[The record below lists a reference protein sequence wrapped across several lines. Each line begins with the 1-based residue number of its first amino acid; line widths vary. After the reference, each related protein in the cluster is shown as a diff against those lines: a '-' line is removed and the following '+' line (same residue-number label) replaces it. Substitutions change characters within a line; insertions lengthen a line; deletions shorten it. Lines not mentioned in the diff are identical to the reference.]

1 MLRLT
6 GFNDKLHFLLQP
18 FVVLDQLSDEVVA
31 DLEPEFP
38 APTLTLGKGIFE
50 AGKVKTNGFEV
61 RQWLEVNN
69 LTFSSE

>member
-6 GFNDKLHFLLQP
+6 GFNDELHFLLQP

-38 APTLTLGKGIFE
+38 AAALTLGKGIFE
-50 AGKVKTNGFEV
+50 AGKERF
-61 RQWLEVNN
+61 
-69 LTFSSE
+69 